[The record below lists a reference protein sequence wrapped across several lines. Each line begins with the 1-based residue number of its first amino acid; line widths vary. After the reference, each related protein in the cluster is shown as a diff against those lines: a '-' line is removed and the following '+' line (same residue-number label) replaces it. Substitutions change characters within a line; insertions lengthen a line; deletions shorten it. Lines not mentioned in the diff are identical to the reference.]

1 MAFGFKEHSDDWRR
15 FNDDASLVEEYV
27 PMSQYK
33 GQYILI
39 PVKSGLMWVH
49 QRRAHIRVLYEKYKE
64 QMLEKR
70 TASQGLLFPE
80 RVDVTLAEAVTIEN
94 ITEELSSL
102 GFDISSL
109 GGGSFAV
116 NGVPSGIEGLSPVKL
131 LMEIVHGVMDE
142 TGSARTKIN
151 ECIALSM
158 AKEVAIVAG
167 QLLSSEEMTALV
179 DELFRTSTPSMAPD
193 GSVIIHIMPDREIER
208 NFSR

>member
-1 MAFGFKEHSDDWRR
+1 
-15 FNDDASLVEEYV
+15 
-27 PMSQYK
+27 MSQYK

-64 QMLEKR
+64 QMQENR
-70 TASQGLLFPE
+70 AVSQGLLFPE
-80 RVDVTLAEAVTIEN
+80 RVEATLSESVTIEN
-94 ITEELSSL
+94 IQDELSAL

-109 GGGSFAV
+109 GGGSFAI
-116 NGVPSGIEGLSPVKL
+116 NGVPSGIDGLSPVKL

-142 TGSARTKIN
+142 TNNTKTKIY
-151 ECIALSM
+151 ERIALSM

-167 QLLSSEEMTALV
+167 QLLSSDEMTALV
-179 DELFRTSTPSMAPD
+179 DDLFRTASPSITPD
-193 GSVIIHIMPDREIER
+193 GAVIVHIMQDKDIER